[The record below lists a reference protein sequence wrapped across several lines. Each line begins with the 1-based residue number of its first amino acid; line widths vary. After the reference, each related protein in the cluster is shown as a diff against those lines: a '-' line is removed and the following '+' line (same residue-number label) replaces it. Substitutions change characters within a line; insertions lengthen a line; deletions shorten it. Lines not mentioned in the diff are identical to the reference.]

1 MMRTG
6 VFAAVAA
13 VAAIGLTA
21 CDPVRDPRGAATD
34 PADASAPA
42 ATSNIVLQPKGLGVR
57 DAAGATTTVAF
68 GAAKLDAL
76 AALAA
81 AHDGTPGV
89 QSANGDCGAGPLT
102 FAGWDDGLTV
112 AFDGGEFAGW
122 SIGNAGPAT
131 EGGIGVGSSR
141 AALQALSPAVD
152 NSTLGTEFT
161 ATIPGG
167 DLGGLLDGPTPEARV
182 TTLWAG
188 VTCMFR

>member
-1 MMRTG
+1 MKTTG
-6 VFAAVAA
+6 VQLAAILLL
-13 VAAIGLTA
+13 AIGLA
-21 CDPVRDPRGAATD
+21 GCDPARD
-34 PADASAPA
+34 PADGAGSAPGAEAPA
-42 ATSNIVLQPKGLGVR
+42 ATSRIVLEPKGLGVR
-57 DAAGATTTVAF
+57 DAAGTTTPIAF
-68 GAAKLDAL
+68 GTAKLDVL

-112 AFDGGEFAGW
+112 AFDGGAFAGW
-122 SIGNAGPAT
+122 SVGNSGPAT
-131 EGGIGVGSSR
+131 EGGIGVGSPR
-141 AALQALSPAVD
+141 AALQALNPTVD
-152 NSTLGTEFT
+152 TSTLGTEFT